1 VRIACIGGGPAGLYF
16 AISMK
21 LRDPSHDIEVF
32 ERNAPGVTFG
42 WGVVFSDLTVDNIT
56 RNDPVSA
63 QTITQEF
70 AHWDDIDV
78 HIHGATITSGGHGFI
93 GIGRKRLLEILQH
106 RAREL
111 GVTLQFNAEC
121 DPADPKWRDYDLVIA
136 SDGINSRF
144 RDAYADAFG
153 VDVDV
158 RPNKFVWLGTS
169 KAFDAFTFAFEETG
183 HGWIWAHAYRF
194 APDCSTFIVECSEE
208 TWRNFGFD
216 RMDQGEARAVCEK
229 LFAKYLDGHKLMSNA
244 AHLPGPAVWLNFRR
258 IKCERWSSGNVILLG
273 DAAHTAHFSIGSG
286 TKLALE
292 DAIKLAEVLNR
303 TSPSSRGAAGDAAI
317 QKSFTRRTRSREEET
332 PHPSRSSR
340 LRVKPSDAGAV
351 SVAGSQARGDG
362 PLSLE
367 AALDE
372 YQAERSLE
380 VLKLQNS
387 ARNSTEWFETLGR
400 YLHFEPLQFAYSLL
414 TRSQRI
420 SHENLR
426 LRDREWLEGVERW
439 FWKRATNGRS
449 NTTAP
454 PMFAPFKM
462 REMEVANRITV
473 SPMAMY
479 SAVDGVPNDFHLV
492 HLGER
497 ALGGAGLVFTEMTC
511 VSPEGR
517 ISPGCTGMWNA
528 DHVAAWKRIVDFVH
542 ANSTAKICLQ
552 LGHSGPK
559 GSTKLGWEGNDVPL
573 DEGNWPVMAA
583 SDVAW
588 SPANQRPHPMTRA
601 DMDAVRDQFVAAVRM
616 GLECGFDM
624 IELHAAHGY
633 LLSSFI
639 TRLQNR
645 RTDEYGGSLENR
657 LRYPIEVFAAMRAA
671 WPSDRPMSVRISAND
686 WAGENG
692 ITPGDAVEI
701 GEAFAREGADL
712 IDVSAG
718 QTWAEAQPVYGRM
731 FQTPFS
737 DKIRNEARLA
747 TMAVGNIY
755 EPDHANSILA
765 AGRADLVALARP
777 HLIDP
782 MWTLRAAAQLD
793 YRDVHCPPQYLNGLS
808 QLARNL
814 KREAEAAAALRV

>member
-1 VRIACIGGGPAGLYF
+1 MSLPTLATFGGFFVKIACIGGGPAGLYF

-21 LRDPSHDIEVF
+21 LRDPAHEIEIF

-42 WGVVFSDLTVDNIT
+42 WGVVFSDQTVENLQA
-56 RNDPVSA
+56 NDAASA
-63 QTITQEF
+63 AIIAAEF

-78 HIHGATITSGGHGFI
+78 HIRGETITSGGHGFI
-93 GIGRKRLLEILQH
+93 GIGRKRMLEILQD

-111 GVTLQFNAEC
+111 GVVLTFNAEC
-121 DPADPKWRDYDLVIA
+121 DPADARWRDYDLVIA
-136 SDGINSRF
+136 SDGANSRF
-144 RDAYADAFG
+144 RDANANAFG
-153 VDVDV
+153 VDIDV
-158 RPNKFVWLGTS
+158 RRNKFVWLGTS
-169 KAFDAFTFAFEETG
+169 KVFDAFTFAFEETE

-194 APDCSTFIVECSEE
+194 APDASTFIVECSEE
-208 TWRNFGFD
+208 TWAQFGFD
-216 RMDQGEARAVCEK
+216 RMSQDESIAACEK
-229 LFAKYLDGHKLMSNA
+229 LFAKYLDGHRLQSNA
-244 AHLPGPAVWLNFRR
+244 SHLIGSAAWLNFRR
-258 IKCERWSSGNVILLG
+258 IKCERWNAGNVILLG

-292 DAIKLAEVLNR
+292 DAIKLAQVLNR
-303 TSPSSRGAAGDAAI
+303 
-317 QKSFTRRTRSREEET
+317 
-332 PHPSRSSR
+332 
-340 LRVKPSDAGAV
+340 
-351 SVAGSQARGDG
+351 DG
-362 PLSLE
+362 LSLE
-367 AALDE
+367 AAMDE
-372 YQAERSLE
+372 YVAERNLE

-387 ARNSTEWFETLGR
+387 ARNSTEWFETLDR

-439 FWKRATNGRS
+439 FWKRATDGRS
-449 NTTAP
+449 NKTAP
-454 PMFAPFKM
+454 PMFAPLRL
-462 REMEVANRITV
+462 REMTVENRITV

-479 SAVDGVPNDFHLV
+479 SALDGVPNDFHFV

-517 ISPGCTGMWNA
+517 ISLGCTGLWNA
-528 DHVAAWKRIVDFVH
+528 DQVAAWKRIVDFVH
-542 ANSTAKICLQ
+542 TNSKAKICLQ
-552 LGHSGPK
+552 LGHSGAK

-573 DEGNWPVMAA
+573 DDGNWPVMSA
-583 SDVAW
+583 SDLQW
-588 SPANQRPHPMTRA
+588 SPVNQVPKAMTRA
-601 DMDAVRDQFVAAVRM
+601 DMDAVRDEFVAATRM
-616 GLECGFDM
+616 AVECGFDM
-624 IELHAAHGY
+624 VELHAAHGY

-639 TRLQNR
+639 TPLQNR

-657 LRYPIEVFAAMRAA
+657 LRYPLEVFAAMRAA
-671 WPSDRPMSVRISAND
+671 WPSDRPMSVRISATD
-686 WAGENG
+686 WAGEDG
-692 ITPGDAVEI
+692 VTPDEAVAI

-718 QTWAEAQPVYGRM
+718 QTWAEQQPVYGRM

-737 DKIRNEARLA
+737 DRIRNEGRLA

-777 HLIDP
+777 HLVDP

-793 YRDVHCPPQYLNGLS
+793 YRDIHIPPQYLNGMS

>member
-21 LRDPSHDIEVF
+21 LRDPSHQIEIF
-32 ERNAPGVTFG
+32 ERNPPGVTFG
-42 WGVVFSDLTVDNIT
+42 WGVVFSDLTVENIT

-63 QTITQEF
+63 ETITQEF

-78 HIHGATITSGGHGFI
+78 HFKGETISSGGHGFI
-93 GIGRKRLLEILQH
+93 GIGRKRLLEILQQ
-106 RAREL
+106 RARDL
-111 GVTLQFNAEC
+111 GVVLNFDTEC
-121 DPADPKWRDYDLVIA
+121 DPADPKWRGYDLVIA

-144 RDAYADAFG
+144 RDAEPDAFG

-158 RPNKFVWLGTS
+158 RANKFVWLGTS
-169 KAFDAFTFAFEETG
+169 KVFDAFTFAFEQTE

-208 TWRNFGFD
+208 TWCGFGFD
-216 RMDQGEARAVCEK
+216 RMSQDEAIAACEK
-229 LFAKYLDGHKLMSNA
+229 LFAKYLDGHKLLSNA
-244 AHLPGPAVWLNFRR
+244 THLVGSAAWLNFRR
-258 IKCERWSSGNVILLG
+258 IKCERWSSGNAILLG
-273 DAAHTAHFSIGSG
+273 DAAHTAHFSVGSG

-303 TSPSSRGAAGDAAI
+303 SG
-317 QKSFTRRTRSREEET
+317 
-332 PHPSRSSR
+332 
-340 LRVKPSDAGAV
+340 
-351 SVAGSQARGDG
+351 
-362 PLSLE
+362 LSLE

-387 ARNSTEWFETLGR
+387 ARNSTEWFETLER
-400 YLHFEPLQFAYSLL
+400 YTHFEPLQFAYSLL

-426 LRDREWLEGVERW
+426 LRDREWLETVERW
-439 FWKRATNGRS
+439 FWKRATDGRS

-454 PMFAPFKM
+454 PMFAPFRL
-462 REMEVANRITV
+462 REMEVMNRVTV

-479 SAVDGVPNDFHLV
+479 SAVDGVPNDFHFV
-492 HLGER
+492 HYGER
-497 ALGGAGLVFTEMTC
+497 SLGGAGLIFTEMTC

-542 ANSTAKICLQ
+542 ANSKAKICLQ
-552 LGHSGPK
+552 LGHSGGK

-588 SPANQRPHPMTRA
+588 SPVNQVPRPMTRA
-601 DMDAVRDQFVAAVRM
+601 DMDMVRDQFVAAVRM
-616 GLECGFDM
+616 GIDAGFDM
-624 IELHAAHGY
+624 VELHAAHGY
-633 LLSSFI
+633 LLASFI
-639 TRLQNR
+639 TPLQNR

-657 LRYPIEVFAAMRAA
+657 LRYPLEVFAAMRAA
-671 WPSDRPMSVRISAND
+671 WPKDRPMSVRISATD
-686 WAGENG
+686 WAGDEG
-692 ITPGDAVEI
+692 VTSEEAVLI

-718 QTWAEAQPVYGRM
+718 QSWAGQQPVYGRM

-737 DKIRNEARLA
+737 DRIRNEGRLA

-777 HLIDP
+777 HLVDP
-782 MWTLRAAAQLD
+782 FWTLRAAAQLD
-793 YRDVHCPPQYLNGLS
+793 YRDVACPPQYLNGLS

-814 KREAEAAAALRV
+814 KREAEMAAALRV

>member
-1 VRIACIGGGPAGLYF
+1 VKIACIGAGPAGLYF

-21 LRDPSHDIEVF
+21 LRDASHQIEVF

-42 WGVVFSDLTVDNIT
+42 WGVVFSDLTVENIT

-63 QTITQEF
+63 KTITEEF

-78 HIHGATITSGGHGFI
+78 HFRGETVTSGGHGFI
-93 GIGRKRLLEILQH
+93 GIGRKRLLEILQA

-111 GVTLQFNAEC
+111 GVTLHFNAES
-121 DPADPKWRDYDLVIA
+121 DPADAKWRDYDLVIA

-144 RDAYADAFG
+144 RDAEPEAFG

-158 RPNKFVWLGTS
+158 RRNKFVWLGTS
-169 KAFDAFTFAFEETG
+169 KVFDAFTFAFEETE

-194 APDCSTFIVECSEE
+194 APDCSTFIVECSDE
-208 TWRNFGFD
+208 TWARFGFD
-216 RMDQGEARAVCEK
+216 TMEQADAIALCEK
-229 LFAKYLDGHKLMSNA
+229 LFAKYLDGNRLLSNA
-244 AHLPGPAVWLNFRR
+244 THLRGSAAWLNFRR

-292 DAIKLAEVLNR
+292 DAIKLADVLNR
-303 TSPSSRGAAGDAAI
+303 LSSPAFAGEGDRSKSGGGA
-317 QKSFTRRTRSREEET
+317 F
-332 PHPSRSSR
+332 
-340 LRVKPSDAGAV
+340 
-351 SVAGSQARGDG
+351 
-362 PLSLE
+362 SLE

-387 ARNSTEWFETLGR
+387 ARNSTEWFETLER
-400 YLHFEPLQFAYSLL
+400 YTHFEPLQFAYSLL

-426 LRDREWLEGVERW
+426 LRDREWLETVERW
-439 FWKRATNGRS
+439 FWKRATDGRS
-449 NTTAP
+449 NKTAP
-454 PMFAPFKM
+454 PMFAPLKL
-462 REMEVANRITV
+462 REMEVMNRVTV

-479 SAVDGVPNDFHLV
+479 SAIDGVPNDFHFV
-492 HLGER
+492 HYGER
-497 ALGGAGLVFTEMTC
+497 AIGGAGLLFTEMTC
-511 VSPEGR
+511 VSAEGR

-542 ANSTAKICLQ
+542 AQSKAKICLQ
-552 LGHSGPK
+552 LGHSGGK
-559 GSTKLGWEGNDVPL
+559 GSTRLGWEGNDVPL
-573 DEGNWPVMAA
+573 EEGNWPVMAA
-583 SDVAW
+583 SDVRW
-588 SPANQRPHPMTRA
+588 SPVNQVPRPMTRA

-616 GLECGFDM
+616 GLEGGFDM

-639 TRLQNR
+639 TPLQNK

-657 LRYPIEVFAAMRAA
+657 LRYPLEVFAAMRAA
-671 WPSDRPMSVRISAND
+671 WPSDRPMSIRISATD
-686 WAGENG
+686 WAGEDG
-692 ITPGDAVEI
+692 ITPDEAVLI

-718 QTWAEAQPVYGRM
+718 QTWAEQQPVYGRM

-737 DKIRNEARLA
+737 DRIRNEGRLA

-793 YRDVHCPPQYLNGLS
+793 YRDVAVPPQYLNGMA

-814 KREAEAAAALRV
+814 KREAEAAAALRA

>member
-1 VRIACIGGGPAGLYF
+1 MKIACVGGGPAGLYF

-21 LRDPSHDIEVF
+21 LRDPAHQIEIF
-32 ERNAPGVTFG
+32 ERNPPGVTFG
-42 WGVVFSDLTVDNIT
+42 WGIVFSDLTVDNIT

-63 QTITQEF
+63 GAITKEF

-78 HIHGATITSGGHGFI
+78 HFRGETITSGGHGFI
-93 GIGRKRLLEILQH
+93 GIGRKRLLEILQT

-111 GVTLQFNAEC
+111 GVVLHFDAEC
-121 DPADPKWRDYDLVIA
+121 DPTDQKWREYDLVIA
-136 SDGINSRF
+136 SDGSNSRF
-144 RDAYADAFG
+144 RDSEPEAFG

-158 RPNKFVWLGTS
+158 RANKFVWLGTS
-169 KAFDAFTFAFEETG
+169 KVFEAFTFAFEETE

-208 TWRNFGFD
+208 TWRKFGFD
-216 RMDQGEARAVCEK
+216 RMSQEESIAACEK
-229 LFAKYLDGHKLMSNA
+229 LFAKYLGGHSLQSNA
-244 AHLPGPAVWLNFRR
+244 THLVGSAAWLNFRR
-258 IKCERWSSGNVILLG
+258 IKCERWSSGNVVLLG

-292 DAIKLAEVLNR
+292 DAIKLADVLTR
-303 TSPSSRGAAGDAAI
+303 TSPS
-317 QKSFTRRTRSREEET
+317 
-332 PHPSRSSR
+332 
-340 LRVKPSDAGAV
+340 
-351 SVAGSQARGDG
+351 
-362 PLSLE
+362 LSLE

-387 ARNSTEWFETLGR
+387 ARNSTEWFETLER
-400 YLHFEPLQFAYSLL
+400 YTHFEPLQFAYSLL

-426 LRDREWLEGVERW
+426 LRDREWLETVERW
-439 FWKRATNGRS
+439 FWKRATDGRS
-449 NTTAP
+449 NKTAP
-454 PMFAPFKM
+454 PMFAPLKLRDM
-462 REMEVANRITV
+462 KVQNRITV

-479 SAVDGVPNDFHLV
+479 SAVDGVPNDFHFV
-492 HLGER
+492 HYGER
-497 ALGGAGLVFTEMTC
+497 AIGGAGLLFTEMTC

-517 ISPGCTGMWNA
+517 ISPGCAGMWNA

-542 ANSTAKICLQ
+542 TQSKAKICLQ
-552 LGHSGPK
+552 LGHSGAK
-559 GSTKLGWEGNDVPL
+559 GSTRLGWEGNDVPL

-583 SDVAW
+583 SDVRW
-588 SPANQRPHPMTRA
+588 SPVNQVPRPMTRA
-601 DMDAVRDQFVAAVRM
+601 DMDEVREQFVTAVRM
-616 GLECGFDM
+616 GLDAGFDM

-639 TRLQNR
+639 TPLQNKR
-645 RTDEYGGSLENR
+645 ADEYGGSLENR
-657 LRYPIEVFAAMRAA
+657 LRYPLEVFAAMRAA
-671 WPSDRPMSVRISAND
+671 WPSERPMSVRISAND
-686 WAGENG
+686 WAGDDG
-692 ITPGDAVEI
+692 ITPDEAVLI
-701 GEAFAREGADL
+701 GEEFAREDADL

-718 QTWAEAQPVYGRM
+718 QTWADQQPVYGRM

-737 DKIRNEARLA
+737 DRIRNEGRLA

-777 HLIDP
+777 HLVDP
-782 MWTLRAAAQLD
+782 FWTLRAAAQLD
-793 YRDVHCPPQYLNGLS
+793 YRDVAVPPQYLNGMA
-808 QLARNL
+808 QLARNM